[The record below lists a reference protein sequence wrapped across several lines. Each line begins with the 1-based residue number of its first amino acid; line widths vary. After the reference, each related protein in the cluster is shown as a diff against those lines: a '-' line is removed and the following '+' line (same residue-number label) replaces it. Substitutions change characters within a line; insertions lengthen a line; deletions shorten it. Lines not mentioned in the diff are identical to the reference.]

1 MELQIVNKEIA
12 IQLKE
17 LGFDWEV
24 NAYYKEELYEQ
35 IKNEVYKDC
44 CSNNF
49 SQYIDD
55 ISAPTQ
61 ALVCKWFR
69 EKFQIYI
76 QIEID
81 MIVLNKELY
90 NYVIFISNKNTKF
103 GIQRRCKTTS
113 YDTFEQAEEAGIL
126 KAIEILKGK

>member
-35 IKNEVYKDC
+35 VKNELYKDC

-61 ALVCKWFR
+61 ALVCKWLR
-69 EKFQIYI
+69 DVHNINI
-76 QIEID
+76 SIIS
-81 MIVLNKELY
+81 ISTKELQYYYDIIQLNVSHDIPY
-90 NYVIFISNKNTKF
+90 NTY
-103 GIQRRCKTTS
+103 
-113 YDTFEQAEEAGIL
+113 ELAEEAGIL
-126 KAIEILKGK
+126 KAIEILKSK